1 MKHLFSGT
9 LLSLLLI
16 LCLAQPAAADPR
28 LPELAR
34 KQIGVTVTYDP
45 DYSVLPYPGGDV
57 PIERGV
63 CTDVVIRA
71 LRELGL
77 DLQKAVHE
85 DMRAHFSA
93 YPKLWGG
100 SRSSGG
106 SGSSHRSGYH
116 GSSHHG
122 SGHGSRSGGS
132 SHGGGAI
139 HGFNGNIKGLT
150 GDGNAELFHIIY
162 IVCVVFSELFWDG
175 VEGR

>member
-63 CTDVVIRA
+63 CTDRKSVV
-71 LRELGL
+71 
-77 DLQKAVHE
+77 
-85 DMRAHFSA
+85 
-93 YPKLWGG
+93 
-100 SRSSGG
+100 
-106 SGSSHRSGYH
+106 
-116 GSSHHG
+116 
-122 SGHGSRSGGS
+122 
-132 SHGGGAI
+132 
-139 HGFNGNIKGLT
+139 
-150 GDGNAELFHIIY
+150 
-162 IVCVVFSELFWDG
+162 
-175 VEGR
+175 